1 MSEAMPKAPIHEP
14 TAPRPS
20 VSVRHASGSSIDPTV
35 IDERAL
41 IVRLARFVLAHR
53 RLVIVGWLVVLLA
66 GAAGASHVSDRL
78 ALDFTLPGQP
88 GYETAQKI
96 IDRYGNG
103 GIIPPAIAVVT
114 VPAGQTV
121 RGEQSQ
127 IAASFERVGKS
138 IPVVRVVDFANTG
151 DPRLI
156 SRDGR
161 TTYAF
166 LFSPLERT
174 LGLPKIPQHAQ
185 QVLAA
190 SLPRG
195 TRASMTGLL
204 QLSDSEESHGGPGVF
219 LETIIGGLGALAV
232 LAFVFAS
239 LLAFV
244 PLLIAAVAI
253 LTTLLL
259 ILGLT
264 YFANVSF
271 LVQYLVSLVGLGV
284 AIDYSLLIVTRWR
297 EERAHGREN
306 HDAVMVAM
314 ATAGRAVVLS
324 GLTVAIGLIALIVLP
339 VPGLRSVGYGGMLI
353 PLVSTG
359 VALTLLPALLG
370 GIGPRVDWPRIR
382 HESNASRAWTAW
394 SSTLVR
400 HKWVGTALAI
410 GILVVLI
417 VPFFSLTTGETS
429 AGAQARSG
437 TAHAAYERIR
447 AGGAAG
453 GVITPIEVLTR
464 SSQAEAVRAR
474 VARLPGMADALRSSA
489 PDSNRSGTSIVVG
502 VPREETVNSTTLGP
516 VRTARSA
523 LEGRPG
529 VIGIAGEG
537 PSELDYQHAVFGN
550 FPLMFAIIALL
561 TIVLLA
567 RAFRSI
573 VLAVKAVV
581 LNLVSMAAAFGFMT
595 WFWQEGQGSQAVFGI
610 PATGAITFWVPIMVF
625 AFLFGLSMDYE
636 VFILAR
642 VREEY
647 DRTGSTAQAVITG
660 LGRTGRL
667 VTSAALILFLAF
679 ASLASAPNTDIKVLA
694 TGLGAG
700 ILLDATIVRALLLPS
715 LVSLMGKWNWW
726 FPHPVA
732 RLLRVPARASG
743 ATPIGGMAG
752 SIDRVVTETTG
763 ADS

>member
-1 MSEAMPKAPIHEP
+1 VDAA
-14 TAPRPS
+14 
-20 VSVRHASGSSIDPTV
+20 
-35 IDERAL
+35 IDESRP
-41 IVRLARFVLAHR
+41 IVRLARFVLGHR
-53 RLVIVGWLVVLLA
+53 RLVMAGWLVVFLA
-66 GAAGASHVSDRL
+66 GAAGASHVSNRL
-78 ALDFTLPGQP
+78 QLDFSLPGQP

-96 IDRYGNG
+96 VRTYGNG

-121 RGEQSQ
+121 RAEQAR
-127 IAASFERVGKS
+127 IGAAFQRVRS
-138 IPVVRVVDFANTG
+138 SMPYVRVVDFASTG
-151 DPRLI
+151 DTHLI
-156 SRDGR
+156 ASDGR

-166 LFSPLERT
+166 LFTPLERT
-174 LGLPKIPQHAQ
+174 FTAPKIPQQAER
-185 QVLAA
+185 VLAA
-190 SLPRG
+190 TLPAG
-195 TRASMTGLL
+195 TRTSMTGLL
-204 QLSDSEESHGGPGVF
+204 QLSSSEESKGGPGVF
-219 LETIIGGLGALAV
+219 LETVIGGLGALAV

-253 LTTLLL
+253 LVTLLL
-259 ILGLT
+259 ILALT
-264 YFANVSF
+264 YIANVSF
-271 LVQYLVSLVGLGV
+271 IVQFLVSLVGLGV

-306 HDAVMVAM
+306 HEAVVVAM

-324 GLTVAIGLIALIVLP
+324 GLTVAIGLIALVVLP

-353 PLVSTG
+353 PLISTA

-370 GIGPRVDWPRIR
+370 GIGPRVDWPRVR
-382 HESNASRAWTAW
+382 HEHHASRAWTAW
-394 SSTLVR
+394 SRALVR
-400 HKWVGTALAI
+400 RKWIGTGVAI
-410 GILVVLI
+410 AILVVLI
-417 VPFFSLTTGETS
+417 IPFFSLTTGETS
-429 AGAQARSG
+429 ASAQARSG
-437 TAHAAYERIR
+437 PAHAAYEQIR

-453 GVITPIEVLTR
+453 GVITPLEVLVR
-464 SSQAEAVRAR
+464 SPRAAAVRTRLAS
-474 VARLPGMADALRSSA
+474 LPGMSDALYSSA
-489 PDSNRSGTSIVVG
+489 PDSNRAGTSIVVG
-502 VPREETVNSTTLGP
+502 VPDDETVNSTTLGAVGP
-516 VRTARSA
+516 ARAA
-523 LEGRPG
+523 LEGQPG

-537 PSELDYQHAVFGN
+537 PTELDYQHAVFGN

-573 VLAVKAVV
+573 VLAVKAVL

-595 WFWQEGQGSQAVFGI
+595 WFWQEGHGSQAVFGI
-610 PATGAITFWVPIMVF
+610 PATGAITFWVPILVF

-647 DRTGSTAQAVITG
+647 DRTGSTDKAVVTG

-700 ILLDATIVRALLLPS
+700 ILLDATVIRALLLPS
-715 LVSLMGKWNWW
+715 LVSVMGKWNWW
-726 FPHPVA
+726 FPDPLA
-732 RLLRVPARASG
+732 RLLRVPARHRVSVDPARASG
-743 ATPIGGMAG
+743 
-752 SIDRVVTETTG
+752 
-763 ADS
+763 